1 MDQNYTRFGQEFPRF
16 PRAIFQGIIILWLG
30 LLDFDKSFRDL
41 RVIFQGFPGG
51 FYSVLWSYGL
61 EIQDLEMSFPDLGSC
76 TNSHNYCTL
85 TTILTV
91 HPLFLFVHLSVLS
104 SVLWRTEKKSGQ
116 SRIESRAE

>member
-91 HPLFLFVHLSVLS
+91 LYIHNSYLSTYLYCLVS
-104 SVLWRTEKKSGQ
+104 SGGQ
-116 SRIESRAE
+116 RRKVDRAE